1 MEERTIKRLMS
12 SIKCSSCG
20 QNYQRHNVQV
30 IGHNYG
36 LWFISAYCSS
46 CHNHYLLAVTI
57 GKEMAEIC
65 TDLTEAELA
74 KFKKSGMLTSDDIL
88 DMHCFLRQ
96 FSGDFT
102 QLFGRERVG

>member
-1 MEERTIKRLMS
+1 MEDRTIKRLMT

-20 QNYQRHNVQV
+20 QDYKGHNVKV
-30 IGHNYG
+30 IGHHLG

-46 CHNHYLLAVTI
+46 CHSHSLLAVTV
-57 GKEMAEIC
+57 GKEKAQIY

-74 KFKKSGMLTSDDIL
+74 RFKKSGVPTSDDIL
-88 DMHCFLRQ
+88 DMHNFLKE
-96 FSGDFT
+96 FNGDFT